1 MPTDAESSR
10 RPPTPGTTAAPRPR
24 HGEQAVDR
32 HLRALYGLGRQLR
45 EPDGGRHR
53 RRKHVGLQLDYLT
66 HGRAMLGVGPGALI
80 SDATMMGIIP

>member
-1 MPTDAESSR
+1 MPSHRGDLQRQGQRQHRAR
-10 RPPTPGTTAAPRPR
+10 R